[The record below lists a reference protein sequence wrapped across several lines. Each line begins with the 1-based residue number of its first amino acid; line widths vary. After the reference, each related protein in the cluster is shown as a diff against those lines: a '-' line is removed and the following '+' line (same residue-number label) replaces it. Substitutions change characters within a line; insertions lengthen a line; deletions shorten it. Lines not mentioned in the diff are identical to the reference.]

1 MDTPT
6 TLLESVLKWGK
17 KRDLDDFEIATAQS
31 LAWYYS
37 TRHDGPDLPDGHW
50 ARIAVRAVC
59 NGRDL
64 PGCGTGLADALSH
77 PWQGAGMA
85 EERKEESDGEK

>member
-1 MDTPT
+1 MR
-6 TLLESVLKWGK
+6 
-17 KRDLDDFEIATAQS
+17 KRSRF
-31 LAWYYS
+31 
-37 TRHDGPDLPDGHW
+37 DGHW